1 MVTIQLSQ
9 VIVLHFNTIVGI
21 LCIPTFLIGGENM
34 DNNKKETETLYLD
47 VDDFFKNKKIDVN
60 IIDDNNKKVGDK
72 DDDRKK
78 ITK

>member
-1 MVTIQLSQ
+1 
-9 VIVLHFNTIVGI
+9 
-21 LCIPTFLIGGENM
+21 M